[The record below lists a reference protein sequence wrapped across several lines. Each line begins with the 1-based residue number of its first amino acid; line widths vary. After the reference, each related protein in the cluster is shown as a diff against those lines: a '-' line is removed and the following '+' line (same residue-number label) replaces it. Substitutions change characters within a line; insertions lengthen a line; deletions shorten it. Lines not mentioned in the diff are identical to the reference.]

1 MTRVAAIAALCAVAL
16 AGCGGG
22 SSTYSADKSSG
33 CLADKG
39 LRIGHDVDF
48 VASTATGGSFKTFF
62 PDNDVTV
69 VFGNDAGDAA
79 NLDQAYRRFHA
90 ENVGIDDVLFSQ
102 GNAVMLWHLHP
113 SDADRATLT
122 GCLK

>member
-1 MTRVAAIAALCAVAL
+1 VARVAAIVALCAVAV

-22 SSTYSADKSSG
+22 STSYSVQKSAACLSKSG
-33 CLADKG
+33 FK
-39 LRIGHDVDF
+39 ISHNVDF

-62 PDNDVTV
+62 PNNDVTV
-69 VFGNDAGDAA
+69 VFGANGDDAA

-90 ENVGIDDVLFSQ
+90 ENVGIDDVLFAQ
-102 GNAVMLWHLHP
+102 GNAVLLWHLHP
-113 SDADRATLT
+113 SDADQATLS

>member
-1 MTRVAAIAALCAVAL
+1 MRFAAIMCLCVVAV
-16 AGCGGG
+16 AGCGSGG
-22 SSTYSADKSSG
+22 SSAYTAEKSAA
-33 CLADKG
+33 CLTKDGFK
-39 LRIGHDVDF
+39 ISHNVDF

-69 VFGNDAGDAA
+69 VFGANDGDSA

-90 ENVGIDDVLFSQ
+90 QNVGIDDVLFTQ